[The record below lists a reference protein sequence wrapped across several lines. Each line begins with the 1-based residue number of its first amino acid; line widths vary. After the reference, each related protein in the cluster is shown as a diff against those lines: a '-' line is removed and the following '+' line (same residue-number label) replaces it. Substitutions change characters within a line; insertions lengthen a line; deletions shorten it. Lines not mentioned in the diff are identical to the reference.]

1 MLLLFSPSVMLDSL
15 QPRGLH
21 AAHQASLSFTVS
33 WSLLKLRSID
43 LVIPSKHLTLCCPLL
58 LLPSVFPSIK
68 VFSNEFAFH
77 IRWPNY
83 WVFNFKI
90 SPFREYSELISLR
103 IDWLDLAVLGTLES
117 LLQHHSSKASILR
130 YSTFFMVQL
139 SHPYMTAGK
148 TIAVARWTL
157 SAKKCL
163 CFLICC
169 LASLR
174 LLLVEQHRA

>member
-68 VFSNEFAFH
+68 VFSNELAFH
-77 IRWPNY
+77 FRWPNY
-83 WVFNFKI
+83 WVFSFKI
-90 SPFREYSELISLR
+90 SPSREYSELVFLR

-139 SHPYMTAGK
+139 AEAP
-148 TIAVARWTL
+148 
-157 SAKKCL
+157 
-163 CFLICC
+163 
-169 LASLR
+169 
-174 LLLVEQHRA
+174 